1 MSQPLEYE
9 TLSYG
14 APDGAIV
21 NASSVNLGFYG
32 KVPIEQPTIGTASTY
47 IVHGQSTASASTYG
61 LNSANAVTS
70 LVHSVSTMVV
80 ALKNLGLVV

>member
-14 APDGAIV
+14 APDGTMV
-21 NASSVNLGFYG
+21 NASTTNLGFYG
-32 KVPIEQPTIGTASTY
+32 KVPVAQDTIGTASTY
-47 IVHGQSTASASTYG
+47 VVHGQSTASASTWG
-61 LNSANAVTS
+61 LNSAAAVSS
-70 LVHSVSTMVV
+70 LVHNLSTITV

>member
-1 MSQPLEYE
+1 MAQPTEYE

-21 NASSVNLGFYG
+21 NASTTNLGFYG
-32 KVPIEQPTIGTASTY
+32 KVPVAQNTIGVASTY

-61 LNSANAVTS
+61 FNSANAVTS
-70 LVHSVSTMVV
+70 LVHNLSTITV

>member
-1 MSQPLEYE
+1 MAQPTEYE

-14 APDGAIV
+14 APDGTIV
-21 NASSVNLGFYG
+21 NASTTSLGFYG
-32 KVPIEQPTIGTASTY
+32 KVPVTQDTIGVASTY

-61 LNSANAVTS
+61 LDSANAVTS